1 MAASIDESSGA
12 RRALIV
18 AGGTGGHITPGLA
31 LALELQRSLPV
42 DFLSLEKNRN
52 YADFE
57 SAPLRFFFYNAPNLS
72 LRLPGA
78 LLLPW
83 RMLRAFL
90 FARRLMRRERYAFVV
105 GCGGYSMAPAILAA
119 RSLGRP
125 YYLLEQNV
133 RPGRA
138 TRLFANKACAIFAN
152 FPLPD
157 GALGAAAP
165 AVAALGNP
173 LRPALRAALTL
184 PESESDFERGA
195 AASTAPAAGFMATVL
210 VLGGSQGA
218 QQINEM
224 CVRALAAAPELR
236 RHRWLIQ
243 CGEKNIRAMEAS
255 LGAEANIKLYG
266 YVTGVDAMYRAAD
279 VLICR
284 AGAGVLAEALAF
296 GLPIIA
302 IPYPFAA
309 DNHQLENA
317 AFLEAA
323 GAALCIRR
331 RDSDPAELLAALQ
344 QLLTNAAARRRLAD
358 NARALAKP
366 DAAANIAAEI
376 LSRTDAR

>member
-1 MAASIDESSGA
+1 MAASFDETSGA

-42 DFLSLEKNRN
+42 DFLSLEKNRV
-52 YADFE
+52 YADFQT
-57 SAPLRFFFYNAPNLS
+57 APVRFFFYTAPNLS
-72 LRLPGA
+72 LRPPGV

-90 FARRLMRRERYAFVV
+90 FARRLMQREGYAFVV
-105 GCGGYSMAPAILAA
+105 GCGGYSMAPALLAA
-119 RSLGRP
+119 RSLGLP

-138 TRLFANKACAIFAN
+138 TRLFARNARAIFAN
-152 FPLPD
+152 FPLPAA
-157 GALGAAAP
+157 ALGAQAAP
-165 AVAALGNP
+165 VVVAGNP
-173 LRPALRAALTL
+173 LRPAIRSALGADGARA
-184 PESESDFERGA
+184 DF
-195 AASTAPAAGFMATVL
+195 AAGGPATVL

-224 CVRALAAAPELR
+224 CLQALAAAPELR

-243 CGEKNIRAMEAS
+243 CGEKNIRAMQAR
-255 LGAEANIKLYG
+255 LGATADGSIQLYG

-279 VLICR
+279 ALICR

-317 AFLEAA
+317 AYLEAA
-323 GAALCIRR
+323 GAAVCIRR
-331 RDSDPAELLAALQ
+331 RDSDPAELLAALEG
-344 QLLTNAAARRRLAD
+344 LLADANARRRLSE

-366 DAAANIAAEI
+366 DAAADIAAEI

>member
-1 MAASIDESSGA
+1 MAASFDETSGA

-42 DFLSLEKNRN
+42 DFLSLEKNRA
-52 YADFE
+52 YADFQ
-57 SAPLRFFFYNAPNLS
+57 SAPVRFFFYNAPNLS
-72 LRLPGA
+72 LRPPGV

-83 RMLRAFL
+83 RMLRAYL
-90 FARRLMRRERYAFVV
+90 FARRLMQREGYAFVV
-105 GCGGYSMAPAILAA
+105 GCGGYSMAPALLAA
-119 RSLGRP
+119 RSLGLP

-138 TRLFANKACAIFAN
+138 TRLFARNARAIFAN

-157 GALGAAAP
+157 GALGAQAAP
-165 AVAALGNP
+165 VVVAGNP
-173 LRPALRAALTL
+173 LRPAIRSTLGADGARA
-184 PESESDFERGA
+184 DF
-195 AASTAPAAGFMATVL
+195 AAGGPATVL

-224 CVRALAAAPELR
+224 CLQALAAAPELR

-243 CGEKNIRAMEAS
+243 CGEKNIRAMQAR
-255 LGAEANIKLYG
+255 LGATADGSIQLYG

-279 VLICR
+279 ALICR

-317 AFLEAA
+317 AYLEAA
-323 GAALCIRR
+323 GAAVCIRR
-331 RDSDPAELLAALQ
+331 RDSDPAELLAALEG
-344 QLLTNAAARRRLAD
+344 LLADANARRRLSE

-366 DAAANIAAEI
+366 DAAADIAAEI

>member
-1 MAASIDESSGA
+1 MAASFDESSGA

-31 LALELQRSLPV
+31 LALELQQSLPV
-42 DFLSLEKNRN
+42 DFLSLEKNRA
-52 YADFE
+52 YADFQT
-57 SAPLRFFFYNAPNLS
+57 APLRFFFYNAPNLS
-72 LRLPGA
+72 LRPPGVF
-78 LLLPW
+78 LLPW
-83 RMLRAFL
+83 RMLRAFF
-90 FARRLMRRERYAFVV
+90 FARSLMRRERHAFVV
-105 GCGGYSMAPAILAA
+105 GCGGYSMAPALLAA
-119 RSLGRP
+119 RSLGVP
-125 YYLLEQNV
+125 YFLLEQNV

-138 TRLFANKACAIFAN
+138 TRLFANKARGIFAN
-152 FPLPD
+152 FPLPAE
-157 GALGAAAP
+157 ALPGAAP
-165 AVAALGNP
+165 RPLVLGNP
-173 LRPALRAALTL
+173 LRPALQSALRANDPGEAIAR
-184 PESESDFERGA
+184 SDA
-195 AASTAPAAGFMATVL
+195 ATVL

-224 CVRALAAAPELR
+224 CVRALSAAPALR

-243 CGEKNIRAMEAS
+243 CGEKNIRDMEAR
-255 LGAEANIKLYG
+255 LGSEPNIQLYG

-296 GLPIIA
+296 GAPIIA

-317 AFLEAA
+317 EYLEAA
-323 GAALCIRR
+323 GAAVCIRR
-331 RDSDPAELLAALQ
+331 RDTDPAEMLAALD
-344 QLLTNAAARRRLAD
+344 QLLSSEAARRQLSE

-376 LSRTDAR
+376 LFLTDAR

>member
-1 MAASIDESSGA
+1 MAASFDETSGA

-31 LALELQRSLPV
+31 LALELQQSGPV
-42 DFLSLEKNRN
+42 DFLSLEKNRS
-52 YADFE
+52 YADFQT
-57 SAPLRFFFYNAPNLS
+57 APLRFFFYNAPNLS
-72 LRLPGA
+72 LKPPGVF
-78 LLLPW
+78 LLPW
-83 RMLRAFL
+83 KMLRAFL

-105 GCGGYSMAPAILAA
+105 ACGGYSMAPALLAA
-119 RSLGRP
+119 RSLGVP
-125 YYLLEQNV
+125 YFLLEQNV

-138 TRLFANKACAIFAN
+138 TRLFANQARAIFAN
-152 FPLPD
+152 FPLPAGSLPK
-157 GALGAAAP
+157 GAP
-165 AVAALGNP
+165 QPRVLGNP
-173 LRPALRAALTL
+173 LRPALQSALRAAA
-184 PESESDFERGA
+184 PGA
-195 AASTAPAAGFMATVL
+195 GRDRDPAVDRAGAATVL

-236 RHRWLIQ
+236 RHRWVIQ
-243 CGEKNIRAMEAS
+243 CGEKNIRALEAS
-255 LGAEANIKLYG
+255 LGQDASGSIQLYG
-266 YVTGVDAMYRAAD
+266 YVTGVDALYRAAD

-296 GLPIIA
+296 GAPIIA

-317 AFLEAA
+317 AYLEAA
-323 GAALCIRR
+323 GAAVCIRR
-331 RDSDPAELLAALQ
+331 RDTDPAELLAALHE
-344 QLLTNAAARRRLAD
+344 LLANEAARRRLSE

-376 LSRTDAR
+376 LSLTDAR